1 MKHPASQW
9 QKLSIRNTRI
19 MRAIYFSVEHL
30 PLLLFTHAC
39 TFVLGAAT
47 YVIFYYF
54 LLLCMPLISMH
65 DCVNICFI
73 PNFSYISCKSL
84 LLFNWNTLWH
94 GLQRLSLYL
103 LLFHVCLFIVF
114 HWFVYAYVYARIRLP
129 VLERFSRLKTN
140 IALGGNKIS
149 FFYDF

>member
-94 GLQRLSLYL
+94 GLPYHKDYLSISYYSMFAYL
-103 LLFHVCLFIVF
+103 
-114 HWFVYAYVYARIRLP
+114 
-129 VLERFSRLKTN
+129 
-140 IALGGNKIS
+140 S
-149 FFYDF
+149 FFTGLCMLMCMLE